1 MTAMRGLPA
10 TYDQDERDVLTV
22 PEAGRR
28 LGLGINGSYAAANRG
43 EIPTLKFG
51 KKLRVS
57 RRALERMLTEGR
69 TVNAA

>member
-1 MTAMRGLPA
+1 MPKDTKRETMSA
-10 TYDQDERDVLTV
+10 
-22 PEAGRR
+22 PEAGHL
-28 LGLGINGSYAAANRG
+28 LGLGISGSYAAAKRG

-57 RRALERMLTEGR
+57 RRALERMLTESR